1 MGDSTNN
8 YLFRLYFGE
17 NIKTMD
23 KSVPTLVLEQ
33 RRKKEGYKLDNEYY
47 DLVLNGVKF
56 SRKIYEP
63 GLIEAEVTI
72 DRIFYAL
79 DGTPL
84 APSVDKINNLFL
96 MRRVELGIV
105 NQDELNSN
113 KDAKDERIA
122 RNYYVYKLNTQMTKG
137 TGGNLMTV
145 KLTIHSMD
153 KLMTLDKYSKC
164 YTAKKLGAEILE
176 FEARSFGFKSRLL
189 LTCRVSFTTYPTNN
203 LNTSILIWFSTT
215 SRSMTSWCARPTDAV
230 SFSISKTAY

>member
-63 GLIEAEVTI
+63 GLIEAEITI

-96 MRRVELGIV
+96 M
-105 NQDELNSN
+105 
-113 KDAKDERIA
+113 
-122 RNYYVYKLNTQMTKG
+122 
-137 TGGNLMTV
+137 
-145 KLTIHSMD
+145 
-153 KLMTLDKYSKC
+153 
-164 YTAKKLGAEILE
+164 
-176 FEARSFGFKSRLL
+176 
-189 LTCRVSFTTYPTNN
+189 
-203 LNTSILIWFSTT
+203 
-215 SRSMTSWCARPTDAV
+215 
-230 SFSISKTAY
+230 